1 MARKNNNEILDA
13 LGKGVQGA
21 AGALAKGAQEA
32 AGVVAGG
39 AKVAADAAAK
49 GAQIAAGAVAT
60 GAQAAAGAVSD
71 GIDAARA
78 EAERRALEE
87 PTVPKLGAPAPV
99 LDDREFAELD
109 DITARYEKMTQPG
122 ALAKLGEKAVS
133 VVPDQVKETVSDL
146 GKGLT
151 EQQIYKQAMGLIAD
165 GFKVLEQQAAKL
177 TVSEADVI
185 KGLDGVL
192 GKGAVTSLEEVCLAR
207 GYDVSKAANAAN
219 LQHILSAFAEGG
231 TTGVAGF
238 AGVPA
243 SLVLSTFLYYRA
255 VQCIAMAYG
264 YDVKSDPAELVIAGE
279 VFTNAMNPKG
289 QGNEVTNNVAKIMSI
304 SAAAGVKTAAKKG
317 WAAMI
322 EKGGPALLITQ
333 MRALANAAAKKAL
346 KNAGEKGLENSVFRE
361 VFEQVGKRLSL
372 KVVQRAVPVVS
383 AGIGA
388 LIDTAQMNTVLQYA
402 NLFYHKRFLLEKE
415 ARVEKLVGHD
425 VELCSED
432 EPMEADLEVIDD
444 EDAPEE

>member
-1 MARKNNNEILDA
+1 MSGKNQSDFLKSLAEGAQDAAGAAARGA
-13 LGKGVQGA
+13 QGA
-21 AGALAKGAQEA
+21 AGAVAKGAQ
-32 AGVVAGG
+32 V
-39 AKVAADAAAK
+39 
-49 GAQIAAGAVAT
+49 AAGAVAA
-60 GAQAAAGAVSD
+60 GAQAAAGAVADS
-71 GIDAARA
+71 IDAAR
-78 EAERRALEE
+78 EESERKALEE
-87 PTVPKLGAPAPV
+87 PTVPRLGAPDPA
-99 LDDREFAELD
+99 LDDKEFAELD
-109 DITARYEKMTQPG
+109 DLTARYEKMTQPG
-122 ALAKLGEKAVS
+122 ALAKLGEKAMS
-133 VVPDQVKETVSDL
+133 IVPEQVKDVVSDL

-151 EQQIYKQAMGLIAD
+151 EQEIYKQSLEYITK
-165 GFKVLEQQAAKL
+165 GFKVLEEQAAKL

-231 TTGVAGF
+231 ATGVAGF

-243 SLVLSTFLYYRA
+243 NLVLSTFLYYRA

-264 YDVKSDPAELVIAGE
+264 YDVKNDPAELVIASE
-279 VFTNAMNPKG
+279 VFANAMNPKG
-289 QGNEVTNNVAKIMSI
+289 QANEVTSNVAKIMSI

-322 EKGGPALLITQ
+322 EKGGPALLIAQ

-346 KNAGEKGLENSVFRE
+346 TNAGQKGLENSVFRE

-372 KVVQRAVPVVS
+372 KAVQRAVPVVS

-402 NLFYHKRFLLEKE
+402 DLFYHKRFLLEKE
-415 ARVEKLVGHD
+415 ARVEKLLGRD
-425 VELCSED
+425 VDLCAGEEPED
-432 EPMEADLEVIDD
+432 AEFEVIDD
-444 EDAPEE
+444 ALSEE